1 MIAAVAAAVAAAT
14 IAAATPAADVRDD
27 HAALGALSCE
37 QLFEQFGAYYGRK
50 KSLYPPTSLD
60 DELDDA
66 LHAQQHVDEGTCAHR
81 RLLLYEP
88 HDCGLGAELHW
99 TAVMLHAALV
109 TNRTLVI
116 REDVPWLYAGTSERC
131 AHRGGQF
138 SCYFAP
144 LSTCTARTAVELQAL
159 LGNDY
164 AGIADVPWFRTT
176 ALAENHDAR
185 VVRFVT
191 NLQDQLD
198 ARFQRSAA
206 PTWHTAFYTN
216 AALRAATTPEFWFR
230 SRLMN
235 FLWRPRDEL
244 RAAAAAT
251 RARLGL
257 GRFDAHTC
265 VALHTRRGDK
275 VHGSPSNGVE
285 MADVVGVARPLRVL
299 AAIAARCPD
308 VHAAYVSTRDPAL
321 VAELERRYGA
331 SGGSARDESSA
342 LAVYWNDR
350 VHRYGRGYSTH
361 DLVAGRLNR
370 TEEALGVIND
380 VLLMSECGIFAGV
393 MESNLSRLVL
403 ELGAAAHTLRY
414 PAFAIGKQ
422 TWWVNFP

>member
-308 VHAAYVSTRDPAL
+308 VQYDHRAAVAVVVFLLLLTRLLLTLRLAPRTC
-321 VAELERRYGA
+321 RRA
-331 SGGSARDESSA
+331 TRPSSPSSSA
-342 LAVYWNDR
+342 A
-350 VHRYGRGYSTH
+350 T
-361 DLVAGRLNR
+361 AP
-370 TEEALGVIND
+370 
-380 VLLMSECGIFAGV
+380 
-393 MESNLSRLVL
+393 
-403 ELGAAAHTLRY
+403 AAARRATRAARWPCTGTTAFTATVAATPRTISS
-414 PAFAIGKQ
+414 PAGSIARRRRSA
-422 TWWVNFP
+422 